1 MLFCAEVFKMFF
13 MKVGLF
19 GLIICVYYPLN
30 SQDKGPTA
38 GADCTQGEGTFY
50 WLAGCSCHCFSLFF
64 SSSFSFFLHQVSV
77 YHGEHWATGLVSE
90 KKKKNHVHL
99 NEVFPWGVQ
108 HRRDTCAAWP
118 CISIGQRTE
127 AKTERLEVRWLILS
141 NGSRSMM
148 PTKEAGEKRC
158 PETCK
163 KGRWQVLWEFK

>member
-13 MKVGLF
+13 TKVGLF
-19 GLIICVYYPLN
+19 GLIICVHYPLN

-38 GADCTQGEGTFY
+38 GADCTHREGTFY

-64 SSSFSFFLHQVSV
+64 FPFLFPFFFFASSICLSWWTLSNWPGFR
-77 YHGEHWATGLVSE
+77 
-90 KKKKNHVHL
+90 KKNHVHL

-108 HRRDTCAAWP
+108 HRRNTCAAWP

-127 AKTERLEVRWLILS
+127 AKTEIGGEMTHSLKWKQEHDADKGGWRKRW
-141 NGSRSMM
+141 
-148 PTKEAGEKRC
+148 

-163 KGRWQVLWEFK
+163 KGRQQVLWEFK